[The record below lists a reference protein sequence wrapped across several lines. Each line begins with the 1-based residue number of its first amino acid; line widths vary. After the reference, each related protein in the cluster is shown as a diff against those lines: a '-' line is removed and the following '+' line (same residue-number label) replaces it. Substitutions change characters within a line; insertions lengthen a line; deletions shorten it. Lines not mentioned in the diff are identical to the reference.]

1 LAFNVKPWEL
11 ERDSQMKTIIAAA
24 TLLTALTGPALA
36 ADFATLHLT
45 TDVAAPIGKVWSR
58 VGGYCQMDWLGRE
71 CQFTSGAGEVGTIRQ
86 LTNKGVATGNE
97 IMIAR
102 TRYSYG
108 YMVIDSPVNAH
119 GNFSA
124 EAIDATHTRL
134 TYDVLYDQSSLATQQ
149 DKDATR
155 DRRNKLFSGGLTKM
169 KEIAEKP

>member
-1 LAFNVKPWEL
+1 MRK
-11 ERDSQMKTIIAAA
+11 IIAAA
-24 TLLTALTGPALA
+24 AMLTALAGPALA

-45 TDVAAPIGKVWSR
+45 IDVAAPIDKVWSR

-71 CQFTSGAGEVGTIRQ
+71 CRFTSGAGEVGTIRQ
-86 LTNKGVATGNE
+86 LTNKETATTGNE
-97 IMIAR
+97 IMIAK

-108 YMVIDSPVNAH
+108 YMVIGSPVNAH
-119 GNFSA
+119 GNLSA

-149 DKDATR
+149 NKDATS
-155 DRRNKLFSGGLTKM
+155 DRRNKLFSGGLAKM